1 MSVNTFRERP
11 LQRGCHSDTSF
22 DSTGCRLQAPGPP
35 RRLRPGVATVPQR
48 PIDPSVGMAGFC
60 LTAPALHLDRTLMN
74 PVNLLVALFGWPLV
88 PRELVAATATG
99 GPLTRVALSLRNALR
114 KNHA

>member
-1 MSVNTFRERP
+1 
-11 LQRGCHSDTSF
+11 
-22 DSTGCRLQAPGPP
+22 
-35 RRLRPGVATVPQR
+35 
-48 PIDPSVGMAGFC
+48 
-60 LTAPALHLDRTLMN
+60 LDRTLMN